1 MTEETQVQSR
11 RDPLVEHV
19 VPLIAKAMSATQ
31 DTDELWAYLQERV
44 ESECRRMEDDAV
56 RDALEP
62 LRERFSI
69 ETLARVATAM
79 AQQTVANDA
88 KVA

>member
-62 LRERFSI
+62 LCERFSI